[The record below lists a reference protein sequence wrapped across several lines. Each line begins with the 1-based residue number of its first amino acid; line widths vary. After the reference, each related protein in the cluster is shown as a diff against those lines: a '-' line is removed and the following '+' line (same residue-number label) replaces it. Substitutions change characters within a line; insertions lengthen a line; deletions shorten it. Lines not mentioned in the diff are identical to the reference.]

1 VIVHGAV
8 QGVGFRAAVQRA
20 AASRGVRGWVQN
32 RSDGTVE
39 ALVEGDP
46 EAVAAV
52 IRFCESGPPLAEVER
67 VEVSDAVDDDD
78 DIPSAR
84 FGVR

>member
-1 VIVHGAV
+1 MIVHGAV

-20 AASRGVRGWVQN
+20 AQSRGVRGWVRN

-39 ALVEGDP
+39 ALLEGDS

-52 IRFCESGPPLAEVER
+52 IRFCESGPQLAEVDR
-67 VEVSDAVDDDD
+67 IEVSDADGGVDDV
-78 DIPSAR
+78 PSPG